1 MCLLVYCFVYLRGE
15 VGLVHIHVIFVDS
28 LCFFSF
34 TASEHVRED
43 LYGTGSGL
51 ELIIYVRS
59 WHVAYSL
66 ACAGICIC
74 TATAIIKYKI
84 GSCQKTRSPAINSRY
99 RST

>member
-51 ELIIYVRS
+51 ELIIYVR
-59 WHVAYSL
+59 
-66 ACAGICIC
+66 
-74 TATAIIKYKI
+74 T
-84 GSCQKTRSPAINSRY
+84 
-99 RST
+99 

>member
-59 WHVAYSL
+59 WPYSCL
-66 ACAGICIC
+66 WRIAWPV
-74 TATAIIKYKI
+74 
-84 GSCQKTRSPAINSRY
+84 PASVYVQR
-99 RST
+99 RP